1 MGVALTCKKLQSSM
15 AMAAVD
21 AALRQEPVG
30 PTRYDPLVLRS
41 SAVWFGLLLLVAC
54 APAESASA
62 TLPGVS
68 AAPLGAAARTTS
80 PPPAAALLPVRI
92 VGDRLELG
100 TSPTFATGKDQ
111 LLPSP
116 ENDSYVATVVDYLTR
131 HPEVTKL
138 RIEVHTDSL
147 GASEYNLRMSQDRA
161 DRLTGAIVERGIATG
176 RLHPV
181 GYGKTQPIAPN
192 STAEGRASN
201 RRVELH
207 VEEVSGAPLGNR
219 APPP

>member
-1 MGVALTCKKLQSSM
+1 M
-15 AMAAVD
+15 
-21 AALRQEPVG
+21 R
-30 PTRYDPLVLRS
+30 RS
-41 SAVWFGLLLLVAC
+41 SIPWLAPFILLAC
-54 APAESASA
+54 APAESAPLSA
-62 TLPGVS
+62 TLPAVS
-68 AAPLGAAARTTS
+68 AAPLGAAAPTAS
-80 PPPAAALLPVRI
+80 APPRVSLLPIRI
-92 VGDRLELG
+92 VDDRLELG
-100 TSPTFATGKDQ
+100 ASPTFATGKDQ

-116 ENDSYVATVVDYLTR
+116 ENDAYVATVIDYLTR

-161 DRLTGAIVERGIATG
+161 DRLTGAIVDRGIATD

-181 GYGKTQPIAPN
+181 GYGKTHPIAPN
-192 STAEGRASN
+192 ATAEGRAAN

-207 VEEVSGAPLGNR
+207 VEEMSGAPLGNR

>member
-1 MGVALTCKKLQSSM
+1 MSSSLWC
-15 AMAAVD
+15 A
-21 AALRQEPVG
+21 G
-30 PTRYDPLVLRS
+30 YDPPVHRRS
-41 SAVWFGLLLLVAC
+41 VAWFAPLILVAC
-54 APAESASA
+54 APAASAPSSA
-62 TLPGVS
+62 TLPAVS
-68 AAPLGAAARTTS
+68 AAPLGAAPQNTPRR
-80 PPPAAALLPVRI
+80 PAAALLPVRI

-147 GASEYNLRMSQDRA
+147 GASEFNLRMSQDRA
-161 DRLTGAIVERGIATG
+161 DRLTGALVDRGIVTD
-176 RLHPV
+176 RLSPI
-181 GYGKTQPIAPN
+181 GYGKTRPIAPN
-192 STAEGRASN
+192 STAEGRAAN

-207 VEEVSGAPLGNR
+207 VEEVSG
-219 APPP
+219 